1 MHINSRWT
9 EVQSREQKGAKA
21 SGRGWWLVVRRWKS
35 PELKLLLKRL
45 LFLAILPWIKYFQN
59 LLFNFPHSSFKTR
72 RTKKSIQDLKR
83 NILSGRRLLNFRENL
98 RLSCWRPGMRLLIWD
113 RWWISRIQAT
123 KNYIHN
129 QVESVLGNDK
139 TTKEQLG
146 DEERKKFKW
155 LYSQVE
161 YHHLQK

>member
-1 MHINSRWT
+1 MAEADDSLPDVERVW
-9 EVQSREQKGAKA
+9 SSSYCWKGC
-21 SGRGWWLVVRRWKS
+21 SFGDPFLDLV
-35 PELKLLLKRL
+35 
-45 LFLAILPWIKYFQN
+45 LPKIQIIFPPKGDN
-59 LLFNFPHSSFKTR
+59 HLFNFFPCSSKTR
-72 RTKKSIQDLKR
+72 RRKKSTQDLRRK
-83 NILSGRRLLNFRENL
+83 ILSGRRLLNFRENL

-113 RWWISRIQAT
+113 RWWISRIHAT